1 MADIETFCSTMAKLE
16 QEMTELDRQLNEES
30 LRARDL
36 ELAAA
41 SSGKKREEIGQEIR
55 IVIGEICELE
65 IEAEDLDCLQSQSQ
79 VPRDACSIKVDA
91 IRLTAA

>member
-1 MADIETFCSTMAKLE
+1 MADIETFSSTMAKLE

-41 SSGKKREEIGQEIR
+41 SSGKKREDIGREIR
-55 IVIGEICELE
+55 SVIGEICELE
-65 IEAEDLDCLQSQSQ
+65 MEAEDLDCLQSQSQ
-79 VPRDACSIKVDA
+79 SPRDACGHKVAAIKV
-91 IRLTAA
+91 TAA